1 MNHSKLKNSLWWTG
15 VVGVTVADGLLSAV
29 DKTSKCHGLKHLP
42 GVYGQFS
49 PQFFKSP
56 KCYKKNTHTTKQ
68 QPLQKN

>member
-1 MNHSKLKNSLWWTG
+1 M
-15 VVGVTVADGLLSAV
+15 TVADGLLSAV

>member
-1 MNHSKLKNSLWWTG
+1 M
-15 VVGVTVADGLLSAV
+15 TVADGLLSAV

-68 QPLQKN
+68 QPLQKNKILRN